1 MTSHTLGR
9 RFGTAMAAVAVL
21 LLGSTALSTAA
32 QAETWRFALEEIE
45 GSVQDKYAQK
55 FKELVEERS
64 GGDVT
69 VQVFPYGALGTSQDL
84 TELAANGSLQF
95 TFASPGH
102 LATMVPAMGVFNLP
116 YILSANNEVNKQVL
130 TEGDVVYQQIAPKL
144 EEKNLQ
150 LITMFPEGEM
160 VWTTNK
166 EIRTP
171 QDMEGFKMRVMT
183 SPILTEAY
191 RSMGA
196 SPTPMPYGEVYGG
209 LQLGQIDGQVNPVFA
224 IEEMKFYEVQD
235 YMIWAGQQQ
244 FTTSVVANGTF
255 YEGLSEDRRD
265 MLGQVTADLADYIF
279 EVQAQYADERLEKI
293 KEAKPD
299 ITMIE
304 LTAEERAAFRER
316 AMAAR
321 DTFVDM
327 TGEDGKATLEALKAE
342 IAQTEQSLGQQAEG
356 E

>member
-1 MTSHTLGR
+1 MTSLNLGR
-9 RFGTAMAAVAVL
+9 RFATAAATAAVVL
-21 LLGSTALSTAA
+21 MGSTALSTAA

-55 FKELVEERS
+55 FKELVEERTD
-64 GGDVT
+64 GDVT

-84 TELAANGSLQF
+84 TELTANGSLQF

-102 LATMVPAMGVFNLP
+102 LATMVPEMGVFNLP

-130 TEGDVVYQQIAPKL
+130 TEGDVVYKQLAPKL

-160 VWTTNK
+160 VWTANK
-166 EIRTP
+166 EIRSP
-171 QDMEGFKMRVMT
+171 EDMQGFKMRVMT

-244 FTTSVVANGTF
+244 FTTSVVANNAF
-255 YEGLSEDRRD
+255 YEGLGEDRRE
-265 MLGQVTADLADYIF
+265 MLDQVTADLADYIF
-279 EVQAQYADERLEKI
+279 EVQDQYAEERLAKI
-293 KEAKPD
+293 KEAKPG
-299 ITMIE
+299 IKMIE
-304 LTAEERAAFRER
+304 LSDEERSAFRDK

-327 TGEDGKATLEALKAE
+327 TGEAGKETLEELKAE
-342 IAQTEQSLGQQAEG
+342 ISQTEQAMGQQAEG